1 MSKLLIGLY
10 IGEIFCII
18 FIVSPILFKLSQKND
33 AGRLYGQI
41 LWRFYKIAIIE
52 LLLTFLF
59 NKDLYTL
66 ILMVGL
72 FVNIYLSYYMKSLK
86 HSMGNIDNIGY
97 QNPTRV
103 KFRTLSKIS
112 SAIMIINMIL
122 AMLYVIR

>member
-86 HSMGNIDNIGY
+86 HSMGNIDNIDY